1 MNTISLLDLKRQYK
15 TIGEEVNAAVLAV
28 VASGQYIGGPIVEEF
43 EQQLARYT
51 TTTECVAC
59 HSGTDALY
67 LALRA
72 LKIGPGDQVITTPFT
87 FIATAEAISLAG
99 ATPVFVDISTQTF
112 NLDLDQ
118 LEAAIRER
126 TRAIIPVH
134 LFGQPVDMTRL
145 MAIAKAHDLAV
156 IEDCAQA
163 IGAEWA
169 GQKVG
174 SFGHVGCFSF
184 YPSKNLG
191 GCGDGGAISTNDP
204 KLAAQIRMLR
214 EHGRRDSG
222 YHEEVGVNSRL
233 DALQAAI
240 LQVKLRYLDTW
251 NIQRQI
257 IADRYQQL
265 LGRVEKIR
273 LPQALVRGQSVWNQ
287 YTVRIP
293 LLPALEQANYRDQV
307 RRQLQ
312 QQGIG
317 STVYYPLPLHL
328 QPVYQSLGYQSG
340 ELPVAERLAQEVL
353 SIPIFPELSLT
364 EQDQVVHGLK
374 DSLVQ
379 ASKSCP

>member
-1 MNTISLLDLKRQYK
+1 MNTIPLLDLKRQYK

-28 VASGQYIGGPIVEEF
+28 LASGQYIGGPIVEEF

-87 FIATAEAISLAG
+87 FIATAEAISLVG

-145 MAIAKAHDLAV
+145 MAIAKTHNLAV

-163 IGAEWA
+163 VGAEWA

-174 SFGHVGCFSF
+174 SFGQVGCFSF

-191 GCGDGGAISTNDP
+191 GCGDGGAVSTNDP

-214 EHGRRDSG
+214 DHGRRDSG
-222 YHEEVGVNSRL
+222 YQEAVGINSRL

-251 NIQRQI
+251 NIQRHTV
-257 IADRYQQL
+257 ADRYQQL
-265 LGRVEKIR
+265 FSRVEEIR
-273 LPQALVRGQSVWNQ
+273 LPQALAGGQSVWNQ
-287 YTVRIP
+287 YTIRIP

-312 QQGIG
+312 QQGIS

-340 ELPVAERLAQEVL
+340 QLPVAERMSQEVL
-353 SIPIFPELSLT
+353 SIPIFPELSPT
-364 EQDQVVHGLK
+364 QQDQVVHGLK
-374 DSLVQ
+374 DCLVQ
-379 ASKSCP
+379 AIKSCP